1 MILYFSGSGNSL
13 AVARQISNKTGEQVV
28 PLREAAG
35 KDLTGEKR
43 IGLVFPTYWL
53 DAPIAVRELVPQLQ
67 ISAEAYVYVVITCG
81 AQTNN
86 AVWTVRRL
94 LRKQGVK
101 VAYCHK
107 IRVPDSSA
115 LAFGRDPN
123 QQAWKFERYR
133 SRLEQIIQDVA
144 TEQHGLHFSGFDPFG
159 WLLSRPSVAAKT
171 QKVTRPNVNA
181 EQCVGCGI
189 CAKICPQDNIV
200 MACRDASHASDAL
213 HASAT
218 PHASATAQIG
228 DRCTACLAC
237 VHFCPHLA
245 VEINGKAVKQEFRYH
260 HPDIKLADMVLR

>member
-53 DAPIAVRELVPQLQ
+53 DAPIAMRELVPQLHL
-67 ISAEAYVYVVITCG
+67 SAAAYVYVVVTCG

-86 AVWTVRRL
+86 AMWTVRRL

-123 QQAWKFERYR
+123 QQAWKFDRYR

-144 TEQHGLHFSGFDPFG
+144 TEQHGMHFSGSDPFG

-200 MACRDASHASDAL
+200 MVCGGAL

-218 PHASATAQIG
+218 PPAPATAQIG

-245 VEINGKAVKQEFRYH
+245 VEINGKAVKKEFRYH